1 MNNIRVR
8 LYFFVVHADCH
19 DNDVFKQISER
30 IGLMSDDAVSI
41 ITESKVICATPEEL
55 IEEMVPMIPNGPWR
69 VPNYE
74 RSELWTLLY
83 VEKWLTNHEVM
94 IMSMRPTST
103 IPG

>member
-8 LYFFVVHADCH
+8 LYLFVIHADCH

-30 IGLMSDDAVSI
+30 IGLMSDDDVSI

-55 IEEMVPMIPNGPWR
+55 IEEMVPMLSNGPWE

-83 VEKWLTNHEVM
+83 VEKWLTKREIG
-94 IMSMRPTST
+94 IMSVRPTS
-103 IPG
+103 ILPG